1 MRESAAETVDRT
13 VPARAAGALVFRLVR
28 VGENFGP
35 LLDLFEAAHRETRF
49 GYIPFSRDKALTL
62 LLQVLAEDKRHLLA
76 VAEVNGRP
84 EGVVFASVGEYFVGT
99 DALIVT
105 INVIYTSQRL
115 RNSLLGGKVAT
126 SLLEAVK
133 KWSTGIEAREIMLH
147 TTSGIAARRTG
158 MAVRR
163 LGFEEIGST
172 FVAILPSPRKKDKD
186 CPFGSASLAV

>member
-1 MRESAAETVDRT
+1 MTVDRT

-49 GYIPFSRDKALTL
+49 GDIPFSRDKALTL
-62 LLQVLAEDKRHLLA
+62 LLQVLAEDTRHLLA

-105 INVIYTSQRL
+105 INVIYTSQTL
-115 RNSLLGGKVAT
+115 RGSLLGGRAALGLFK
-126 SLLEAVK
+126 AVGR
-133 KWSTGIEAREIMLH
+133 WSTGIGAREILLH
-147 TTSGIAARRTG
+147 TTSGIRLERVG
-158 MAVRR
+158 RAVGRM
-163 LGFEEIGST
+163 GFEVVGGTYVAVPSGSQYET
-172 FVAILPSPRKKDKD
+172 GRHAK
-186 CPFGSASLAV
+186 